1 LYVLA
6 RRYNG
11 SMLPRVAL
19 AACTAA
25 LLYFAAAQSGEGFL
39 RVEILDSAT
48 GGHIPAMVCITSLA
62 DGKWRVPPDG
72 SVAPGYTRVPD
83 FYEGRPWR
91 PGDIGPVRLT
101 AGDYKDNQT
110 RSSIYGTA
118 SAYPFWKE
126 VAAYFVS
133 RPFSIK
139 LPAGRWR
146 LAIER
151 GLEYLP
157 VFEEFEVRPGQQ
169 LGRTVRLKRW
179 VDMARGGWYSG
190 DDHVHYPRTK
200 PEHDQFLLTWAR
212 AEDVHVLNI
221 VQQRTL
227 RELTFKQAFGNQRRY
242 QEEDFALVSG
252 QEDPSMQ
259 IDEQGHTLALN
270 LSEPVSDMP
279 RFHLYDVMFDGAR
292 SRGGVTGY
300 AHIAWAPEWYRRSR
314 PQLFPTWDSTL
325 NVIAGRV
332 DFFEI
337 LQFRMLGLEDYYD
350 FLSLGARLT
359 ASAGSDVPWGSTIG
373 EVRTYAYTGKSFS
386 VDRWFEAVR
395 KGNTFVTNGP
405 MVSLAVD
412 GAKPGEEV
420 KVPPGRAVRI
430 SARSWAPKEIGAPR
444 TMEIIALGRTL
455 RKVQSRGPEQTE
467 LKVEMTVRAEE
478 SQWIAVRVESQNG
491 GLAHTS
497 PVYVIAGG
505 RPILDRA
512 RAPELVKKR
521 LAVLDHVEKLLQD
534 SRYLSSY
541 APGEAE
547 AHRERVRMARDKY
560 EALLR

>member
-1 LYVLA
+1 MLA
-6 RRYNG
+6 RRDNG
-11 SMLPRVAL
+11 STLPRVVL
-19 AACTAA
+19 AAAA
-25 LLYFAAAQSGEGFL
+25 VGLLYLAAAQSGDGLL
-39 RVEILDSAT
+39 RVEIRDRAT
-48 GGHIPAMVCITSLA
+48 GRQVPAMVCITSLA

-72 SVAPGYTRVPD
+72 SVVPGYTRVPD
-83 FYEGRPWR
+83 FYEGRPWKQ
-91 PGDIGPVRLT
+91 GDIGPVRLT
-101 AGDYKDNQT
+101 TGDYKDNQT

-126 VAAYFVS
+126 VAGYFVS

-146 LAIER
+146 LAVER
-151 GLEYLP
+151 GIEYLP

-169 LGRTVRLKRW
+169 LVRTVRLKRW
-179 VDMARGGWYSG
+179 VDMARSGWYSG

-200 PEHDQFLLTWAR
+200 PEHDRFLMTWAR

-227 RELTFKQAFGNQRRY
+227 RALTFPQAFGSNRRY
-242 QEEDFALVSG
+242 QEDDYALVSG

-270 LSEPVSDMP
+270 PTEPVSDIS

-300 AHIAWAPEWYRRSR
+300 AHIAWAPEWYRRTR

-359 ASAGSDVPWGSTIG
+359 ASAGSDVPWGSTVG
-373 EVRTYAYTGKSFS
+373 EVRTFAYTGRSFS
-386 VDRWFEAVR
+386 VDRWFDALR

-405 MVSLAVD
+405 MVSLSVD
-412 GAKPGEEV
+412 GAMPGEEV
-420 KVPPGRAVRI
+420 KVAPGATVRI
-430 SARSWAPKEIGAPR
+430 AARAWAPKEIGSPR
-444 TMEIIALGRTL
+444 TLEIVALGRTL
-455 RKVQSRGPEQTE
+455 RKVESRSEEQTE
-467 LKVEMTVRAEE
+467 LKVEMTLRAEE
-478 SQWIAVRVESQNG
+478 SQWIVVRVESRNG

-505 RPILDRA
+505 QPILDRTRA
-512 RAPELVKKR
+512 RQLVEKR
-521 LAVLDHVEKLLQD
+521 LAVLDHVEKLLRD

-541 APGEAE
+541 APREAE
-547 AHRERVRMARDKY
+547 AHRERVRQAREQY